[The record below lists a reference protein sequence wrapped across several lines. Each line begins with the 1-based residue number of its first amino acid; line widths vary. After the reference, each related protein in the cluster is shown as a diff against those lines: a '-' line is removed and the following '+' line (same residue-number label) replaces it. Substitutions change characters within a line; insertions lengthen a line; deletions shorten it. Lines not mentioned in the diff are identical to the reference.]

1 MKNMKANKQ
10 QRTYQ
15 RPETEI
21 IHVELEQMVCVSGRA
36 RYDIGTE
43 DGGYKKTGDVH
54 VHTTPGDGPGIA
66 GGKRW
71 GAVDFDEEWADNPWG
86 E

>member
-43 DGGYKKTGDVH
+43 DGGYKKTG
-54 VHTTPGDGPGIA
+54 
-66 GGKRW
+66 GKRW
-71 GAVDFDEEWADNPWG
+71 GAVGFDEEGADNPWG